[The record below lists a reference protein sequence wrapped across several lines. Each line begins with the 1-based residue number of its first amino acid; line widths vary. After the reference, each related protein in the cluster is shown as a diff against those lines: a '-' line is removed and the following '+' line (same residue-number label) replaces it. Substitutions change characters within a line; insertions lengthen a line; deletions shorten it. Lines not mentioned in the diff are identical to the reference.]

1 MADPSANDRANLGD
15 QGQHN
20 EGAQKVPKGV
30 RVHVH
35 VVDIR
40 DVEAHKEQHEHHG
53 NARSILD
60 VSLAESDFRAL
71 GAGFDLPDGGR
82 SVTALAEKA
91 PGGAFDPRDVAQ
103 LPAEQLGYKA
113 EWVVERFRRY
123 NLDWD
128 ITGLKLESLNPEAKA
143 PVSILPSSPM
153 STIPERSDHSPARQ
167 AKMSG
172 TASRMPEAEMTMRAS
187 IASSAIALAALILA
201 NQISS
206 LRRLVARPAE
216 IQGIVPQLALKIF
229 PQDNLERLIF
239 FALAATVAVC
249 EELVYRGFVQL
260 VFESLSGGVVAAGI
274 VGSAAMFGL
283 AHLYQ
288 GRKGL
293 FTTSFLGLLFS
304 IIRAWT
310 GSLLAPLVAHFV
322 ADFTIGLMAPS
333 RLRTAMAS
341 HTSAGTRGLS

>member
-1 MADPSANDRANLGD
+1 MLSSTLMHWDFALILIFLGLAVPWLGRRRIRQLLALPQTTKMDR
-15 QGQHN
+15 
-20 EGAQKVPKGV
+20 
-30 RVHVH
+30 
-35 VVDIR
+35 
-40 DVEAHKEQHEHHG
+40 
-53 NARSILD
+53 
-60 VSLAESDFRAL
+60 LALYA
-71 GAGFDLPDGGR
+71 
-82 SVTALAEKA
+82 
-91 PGGAFDPRDVAQ
+91 
-103 LPAEQLGYKA
+103 
-113 EWVVERFRRY
+113 
-123 NLDWD
+123 
-128 ITGLKLESLNPEAKA
+128 
-143 PVSILPSSPM
+143 
-153 STIPERSDHSPARQ
+153 STIAFQWLAAAVILWR
-167 AKMSG
+167 
-172 TASRMPEAEMTMRAS
+172 TASHGIPAARLGLAIPQPRLTYEVS
-187 IASSAIALAALILA
+187 IALAALILA

-249 EELVYRGFVQL
+249 EELIYRGFVQL

-341 HTSAGTRGLS
+341 HASAGTRGLS